1 MKITG
6 KLASAALGALALAA
20 MSNGAFAQQQTI
32 MPASGTLAIS
42 DGAAVGTP
50 GSLGAAAGTVPAP
63 EQIVGRQEVAMPA
76 SGTVAISDGA
86 AVGTAGSLGATA
98 AKTMTA
104 QE

>member
-1 MKITG
+1 MTG

-20 MSNGAFAQQQTI
+20 LSNGAFAQQHTI
-32 MPASGTLAIS
+32 VPASGTLAIS

-50 GSLGAAAGTVPAP
+50 GSLGAAAGGTAAGPA
-63 EQIVGRQEVAMPA
+63 QIAMPA
-76 SGTVAISDGA
+76 SGTLAISDGA
-86 AVGTAGSLGATA
+86 AVGTPGSLGAS

>member
-1 MKITG
+1 MTG

-20 MSNGAFAQQQTI
+20 LSNGAFAQQHTI
-32 MPASGTLAIS
+32 VPASGTLAIS

-50 GSLGAAAGTVPAP
+50 GSLGA
-63 EQIVGRQEVAMPA
+63 
-76 SGTVAISDGA
+76 S
-86 AVGTAGSLGATA
+86 